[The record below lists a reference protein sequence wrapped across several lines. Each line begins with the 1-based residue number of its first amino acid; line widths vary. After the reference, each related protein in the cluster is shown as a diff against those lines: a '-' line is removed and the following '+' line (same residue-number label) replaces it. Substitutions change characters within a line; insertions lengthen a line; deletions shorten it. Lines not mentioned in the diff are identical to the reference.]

1 MLFPDLANKIVREV
15 RRLITENIIIIDIQ
29 GTIIASTDTER
40 IGQFHEGALRCAKQ
54 KKTVIITK
62 EDEQHL
68 QGVKAGMN
76 LPLLFHD
83 EVIGVIGI
91 TGAPENIS
99 QYGEIL
105 RKMTELLIHE
115 NYFLEQLELEQRS
128 YEAFVFDWLQ
138 SNDWSPSFL
147 DRAKTLGIDLY
158 KKKQLIL
165 FSFDQDDTM
174 LQRKIWQHIRNLL
187 TKEEL
192 FVRWGN
198 DRFILFTTMESKT
211 KSFQFLKRL
220 KQDCET
226 LFPITLYIG
235 IGQTVM
241 PSEMH
246 ISYEQALRALSVAF
260 ETKGIIFNEDLRL
273 EMCLQ
278 DITAETRT
286 EFLKRTIY
294 NLLSATELMQTLR
307 LFIDHNQSY
316 KQTAEIL
323 HIHINTLH
331 YRLNKIEEYTGLNPK
346 HFKDLIV
353 LYFALL
359 LLDNHTKKDGKIN

>member
-15 RRLITENIIIIDIQ
+15 RRLITENIIIINIQ
-29 GTIIASTDTER
+29 GFIIASTDAER

-62 EDEQHL
+62 DDERRL

-91 TGAPENIS
+91 TGEPRDIS

-138 SNDWSPSFL
+138 STDWSPSFL

-165 FSFDQDDTM
+165 LSIAQDNTM
-174 LQRKIWQHIRNLL
+174 LQRKIWQHMRNILA
-187 TKEEL
+187 KEDL

-198 DRFILFTTMESKT
+198 DRFILFTTMQSKEQT
-211 KSFQFLKRL
+211 FQFLKRL

-226 LFPITLYIG
+226 LFSITLYIG
-235 IGQTVM
+235 IGQTVI
-241 PSEMH
+241 PSDMNL
-246 ISYEQALRALSVAF
+246 SYEQALRALSVSL
-260 ETKGIIFNEDLRL
+260 ETKGIVFNEDLRL

-278 DITAETRT
+278 DISTRT
-286 EFLKRTIY
+286 RKEFLQRTIE
-294 NLLSATELMQTLR
+294 NLLSSNELMHTLH
-307 LFIDHNQSY
+307 LFIDYNQSY
-316 KQTAEIL
+316 KQTAEKL

-331 YRLNKIEEYTGLNPK
+331 YRLKKIEEHTGLDPK
-346 HFKDLIV
+346 QFKDLNV

-359 LLDNHTKKDGKIN
+359 LLDNHTKKNEKTD